1 MNQVITDEDRVR
13 LAKKEYDSL
22 KIKKEVIISVSEKR
36 KWKFLTCDK
45 IDLQIKSHTT
55 EVERWKRD
63 G

>member
-36 KWKFLTCDK
+36 K
-45 IDLQIKSHTT
+45 
-55 EVERWKRD
+55 
-63 G
+63 